1 MLAPLSVRADGKSH
15 WPEAAMIPAN
25 SSASWGCTQGWLQ
38 LFGRGESR
46 IVFTATNKAATVIVN
61 DALGNELF
69 NAAMLATPRPVRGLA
84 ASATVELS
92 RNGPWHLQV
101 LSERENAIASRC
113 EKTLLFA
120 PLSADLRAIVA
131 ALP

>member
-25 SSASWGCTQGWLQ
+25 SSAWWGCTQGWLKPV
-38 LFGRGESR
+38 GRGESR
-46 IVFTATNKAATVIVN
+46 VVFTATDKAATVIVR
-61 DALGNELF
+61 DVLGNELLK
-69 NAAMLATPRPVRGLA
+69 ASTLATPRPVRGLA
-84 ASATVELS
+84 ASGTVELS

-101 LSERENAIASRC
+101 LSERENSIATRC

-120 PLSADLRAIVA
+120 PLSTDLRAIVA